1 MTKKNFLIIG
11 GYGYVGTHLRKY
23 LTQKYDLS
31 EEFGSARKNNGK
43 IYDIDILSSD
53 YQSQLKESLLHEY
66 DAVFYLAANS
76 MVSDGILSPFSTLE
90 NNVGQ
95 LMYYLKMLKGKAKTW
110 VFASSSSVYAS
121 DSKLVKDGDGYS
133 ENSPTKIYAMSAAA
147 NANDSIYA
155 VSKILGERILQ
166 AANHEYGLKS
176 ISLRF
181 GNIAGNEIQSYVWKN
196 HLIPKLLLSE
206 DRKITFYGNPN
217 SFSRDYVHINDV
229 CIALDLAWQ
238 YSLTTG
244 LGYEVFNI
252 ASGQD
257 TTNAA
262 ILKKVETYLDKKF
275 DTVIGDE
282 RIGEEYNI
290 KLDIT
295 KAKQYL
301 GWEPKKN
308 LNDIIQSYVG
318 VV

>member
-11 GYGYVGTHLRKY
+11 GYGYVGTHLRKF
-23 LTQKYDLS
+23 LNEKYDLE
-31 EEFGSARKNNGK
+31 EEFGTTKKDNGK
-43 IYDIDILSSD
+43 IYEIDIKSAV
-53 YQSQLKESLLHEY
+53 YKSQLEMSLLNEY

-95 LMYYLKMLKGKAKTW
+95 LMYYLKLLKGKAKTW

-121 DSKLVKDGDGYS
+121 DTKLVKEGAGYS
-133 ENSPTKIYAMSAAA
+133 ENSPTKIYAMAPDAE
-147 NANDSIYA
+147 ANDSIYA
-155 VSKILGERILQ
+155 VSKILGERILK

-206 DRKITFYGNPN
+206 DRKITFFGNPN

-229 CIALDLAWQ
+229 CVALDLAWQ

-244 LGYEVFNI
+244 SGFEVFNI

-257 TTNAA
+257 TTNSEV
-262 ILKKVETYLDKKF
+262 LKKVESYLGKKF
-275 DTVIGDE
+275 DTVIGNE
-282 RIGEEYNI
+282 RIGEDYNI

-308 LNDIIQSYVG
+308 LDDIIQSYVG